1 MSAKV
6 DAQTASGRLD
16 AVTFTD
22 TEQKSITLKHDNIRV
37 RLGLNSTKCRLI
49 TKKEDISS
57 LFLKGTEETREV
69 EDLTGAVVL
78 SANKRVTTLAE
89 SGTVVVAGKDN
100 TSATV
105 SKASVKDGV
114 YTFVGLGNGH
124 GAGMSQAGAKAR
136 ALAGQSAENII
147 RYYYGPSVS
156 MK

>member
-1 MSAKV
+1 M
-6 DAQTASGRLD
+6 
-16 AVTFTD
+16 
-22 TEQKSITLKHDNIRV
+22 
-37 RLGLNSTKCRLI
+37 
-49 TKKEDISS
+49 
-57 LFLKGTEETREV
+57 
-69 EDLTGAVVL
+69 
-78 SANKRVTTLAE
+78 
-89 SGTVVVAGKDN
+89 VVAGKDN

-105 SKASVKDGV
+105 SKVSVKDGV